1 MKTVTIFKIYYGCM
15 FVYVYIALV
24 LYLLLETKR
33 SISEFESDAFRN
45 NFKSDLFRSGDLGT
59 ERDFVQRAEIK

>member
-1 MKTVTIFKIYYGCM
+1 MQGYTHPR
-15 FVYVYIALV
+15 VYVYIALV
-24 LYLLLETKR
+24 WYLLLLETKR